1 MMNIPAHPASGA
13 SAGVPPSFAAN
24 PASGSGGAAFSRF
37 MADASQGAEAKAQ
50 TPVALHPG
58 SRADSDS
65 AQAQRVSD
73 KARASAR
80 DAARNAARS
89 AEGAAKAPPKEVTT
103 PVIDKLAQTDTDTDT
118 DTDID
123 DRMTQAAAA
132 AAAVAAA
139 RATPELSAW
148 AAALTRTMPPD
159 AEGDSTPSGAQAAT
173 EGPAL
178 AEAGATR
185 KSHDPARTLARWQ
198 AAQGAP
204 GNGLGHNVDADLA
217 TATDLRRA
225 TEPVTAGPTMHSPAE
240 AAITAGS
247 NAAASTAAGTVG
259 VGWQN
264 SEAKALERVAQSAS
278 IGDVTALVG
287 SHAAQGAAGATALPE
302 TLAVQVSTPADAP
315 EFREALGVQVSLLAR
330 DGVHS
335 AELHLNPAEMGPI
348 SVHIVMDGAQ
358 ARVDFGADSA
368 NTRELIESGLPE
380 LAAALRDAG
389 FTLAGGG
396 VSQHSA
402 GSQGRSPDSADS
414 RSNAAA
420 AGASRAA
427 RRSVDTLAEV
437 PLAQA
442 SMRMRVPHSGLDL
455 YA

>member
-50 TPVALHPG
+50 PPAAPHPG
-58 SRADSDS
+58 SPADSDS

-80 DAARNAARS
+80 EAARNAARS
-89 AEGAAKAPPKEVTT
+89 ADGAFKTTPKEVTT
-103 PVIDKLAQTDTDTDT
+103 PVIDKREPTDTDDG
-118 DTDID
+118 
-123 DRMTQAAAA
+123 MTQPADNADAATL
-132 AAAVAAA
+132 
-139 RATPELSAW
+139 ATPELSAW
-148 AAALTRTMPPD
+148 AAALTRTTPPD
-159 AEGDSTPSGAQAAT
+159 AESDRAPAGAEARA

-178 AEAGATR
+178 GEAGATR
-185 KSHDPARTLARWQ
+185 KSHDSARAQARLH
-198 AAQGAP
+198 AAQGAQ
-204 GNGLGHNVDADLA
+204 GNGSGNGNGNSDDATIAADV
-217 TATDLRRA
+217 RRA
-225 TEPVTAGPTMHSPAE
+225 AEPVTAGHTTNSPAE
-240 AAITAGS
+240 AAISAGS
-247 NAAASTAAGTVG
+247 NAAAGIAVAGL
-259 VGWQN
+259 QN
-264 SEAKALERVAQSAS
+264 SEAKTLDRVALSAS
-278 IGDVTALVG
+278 TGDVTALVG
-287 SHAAQGAAGATALPE
+287 SQAAQGAAGTTALPE

>member
-1 MMNIPAHPASGA
+1 MMNIPARPASSASPGA
-13 SAGVPPSFAAN
+13 PPSFAAN
-24 PASGSGGAAFSRF
+24 APSSAGGAAFSQF
-37 MADASQGAEAKAQ
+37 MADVSQGAEPPAAQ
-50 TPVALHPG
+50 RPG
-58 SRADSDS
+58 SAVDSDS
-65 AQAQRVSD
+65 LQAQRVSD

-89 AEGAAKAPPKEVTT
+89 AEGGAKGTPKEVTT
-103 PVIDKLAQTDTDTDT
+103 PVIDRLEPTDTDDG
-118 DTDID
+118 
-123 DRMTQAAAA
+123 MTQPTDNADAATL
-132 AAAVAAA
+132 
-139 RATPELSAW
+139 ATPELSAW

-159 AEGDSTPSGAQAAT
+159 AEGDRAPVGADART

-178 AEAGATR
+178 GDAAGAAGATR
-185 KSHDPARTLARWQ
+185 KFHDPARAQARLHG
-198 AAQGAP
+198 AQGAP
-204 GNGLGHNVDADLA
+204 GNGGGSDIDA
-217 TATDLRRA
+217 TIATDVRRD
-225 TEPVTAGPTMHSPAE
+225 TEPVTAGHATNSPAE

-247 NAAASTAAGTVG
+247 NAAAGIAVAGL
-259 VGWQN
+259 QN
-264 SEAKALERVAQSAS
+264 SEAKALERAALPAS
-278 IGDVTALVG
+278 SGDVTALVG
-287 SHAAQGAAGATALPE
+287 SQAAQGAAGNTALPE

-396 VSQHSA
+396 VSQHSP

>member
-1 MMNIPAHPASGA
+1 MMNIPTHPASGA

-24 PASGSGGAAFSRF
+24 PTSSSGGAAFSRF
-37 MADASQGAEAKAQ
+37 MADASQGAEAKTQPPAA
-50 TPVALHPG
+50 PRPG
-58 SRADSDS
+58 NPADSDS

-80 DAARNAARS
+80 EAARNAARS
-89 AEGAAKAPPKEVTT
+89 ADGAFKTTPKEVTT
-103 PVIDKLAQTDTDTDT
+103 PVIDKREPTDTDDA
-118 DTDID
+118 
-123 DRMTQAAAA
+123 MTQPADNADAATL
-132 AAAVAAA
+132 
-139 RATPELSAW
+139 ATPELSAW

-159 AEGDSTPSGAQAAT
+159 AAGDRAPAGAEART

-178 AEAGATR
+178 GEAGATR
-185 KSHDPARTLARWQ
+185 KSHDPARAQARLH
-198 AAQGAP
+198 AAQGAQ
-204 GNGLGHNVDADLA
+204 GNGSDSDSDA
-217 TATDLRRA
+217 TIATDVRHA
-225 TEPVTAGPTMHSPAE
+225 TEPVTAGHNTNSPAE
-240 AAITAGS
+240 AAVSAGS
-247 NAAASTAAGTVG
+247 SAAAGIAVAGL
-259 VGWQN
+259 QN
-264 SEAKALERVAQSAS
+264 SEAKTLERVALSAS
-278 IGDVTALVG
+278 TGDVTALVG
-287 SHAAQGAAGATALPE
+287 SQAAQGAAGTTALPE

-420 AGASRAA
+420 ADASRAA

>member
-1 MMNIPAHPASGA
+1 MINIPGHPASGT

-50 TPVALHPG
+50 PPAAPHPG
-58 SRADSDS
+58 SPSDSDS

-80 DAARNAARS
+80 EAARNAARS
-89 AEGAAKAPPKEVTT
+89 ADGTFKTTPKEVTT
-103 PVIDKLAQTDTDTDT
+103 PVIDKLQPTDTDDG
-118 DTDID
+118 
-123 DRMTQAAAA
+123 MTKPADNADAATL
-132 AAAVAAA
+132 
-139 RATPELSAW
+139 ATPELSAW
-148 AAALTRTMPPD
+148 AAALMRTTPPD
-159 AEGDSTPSGAQAAT
+159 AEGDRAPAGAEART

-178 AEAGATR
+178 GEAGATR
-185 KSHDPARTLARWQ
+185 KSHDPARAQARLH
-198 AAQGAP
+198 AAQGAQ
-204 GNGLGHNVDADLA
+204 GNGSGNGNSDDATIAADV
-217 TATDLRRA
+217 RRA
-225 TEPVTAGPTMHSPAE
+225 AEPVTAGHTTNSPAE
-240 AAITAGS
+240 AAVSASSDATAS
-247 NAAASTAAGTVG
+247 SAMAGL
-259 VGWQN
+259 QN
-264 SEAKALERVAQSAS
+264 SEAKALDRVALPAS
-278 IGDVTALVG
+278 SGDVTALVG
-287 SHAAQGAAGATALPE
+287 SQAAQGEAGTTALPE
-302 TLAVQVSTPADAP
+302 TLDVQVSTPADAP

-427 RRSVDTLAEV
+427 RRSGDTVAEV